1 MYAIVESGGKQYRVS
16 EGDEITVEK
25 LSASVGDKVELDK
38 VLLLNDDKEVRV
50 GTPYVDGAKVLAEV
64 TGEGRGK
71 KIIVFKYK
79 AKKDSKSKQGHR
91 QPYTTLKIE
100 SLTGAKKE
108 SGTHKKAAAAEAKP
122 AEAEAAETEVK
133 AAEESEAESK

>member
-16 EGDEITVEK
+16 EGDEIVVEK

-38 VLLLNDDKEVRV
+38 VLLLNDDKEVKV

-64 TGEGRGK
+64 TDEGRGK
-71 KIIVFKYK
+71 KIVVFKYK

-100 SLTGAKKE
+100 SLTGAKKTR
-108 SGTHKKAAAAEAKP
+108 SRKKAATAEEKP
-122 AEAEAAETEVK
+122 AEAAETEVK

>member
-38 VLLLNDDKEVRV
+38 VLLLNDDKEVKV

-71 KIIVFKYK
+71 NN
-79 AKKDSKSKQGHR
+79 
-91 QPYTTLKIE
+91 
-100 SLTGAKKE
+100 SLQI
-108 SGTHKKAAAAEAKP
+108 
-122 AEAEAAETEVK
+122 
-133 AAEESEAESK
+133 